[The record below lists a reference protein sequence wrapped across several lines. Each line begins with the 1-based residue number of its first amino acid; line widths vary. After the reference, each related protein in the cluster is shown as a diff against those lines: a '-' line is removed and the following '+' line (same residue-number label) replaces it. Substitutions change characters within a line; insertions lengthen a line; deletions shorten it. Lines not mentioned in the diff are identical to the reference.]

1 MKPHLV
7 PATLVLLIIT
17 LMRGSVGAADGKA
30 LKVFV
35 LAGQSNMEGQAV
47 VDLEGK
53 DYNGGR
59 GTLATLMKD
68 AEFAARFAHLRDAR
82 GAWAVRD
89 DVWVRYQRERG
100 PLLAGPL
107 GVGFAVYGGTHHF
120 GPELQFGHV
129 LGEALGEPVLLIKTA
144 WGGKSLQKD
153 FRPPSSGGEVG
164 KYYTLMI
171 QQVRETLANLKTE
184 FPSLAGLQ
192 PELAGFVWYHGWNDG
207 VDPKNAVPAYETN
220 LVNLIRDVRREFN
233 VPGLPVVIGEL
244 TGPWVHAPTE
254 WEALRQAQAAAAVRP
269 GFAGNVTFVATR
281 DFVRRPEDSPN
292 PGHGHHEFGNAET
305 YTLVGDALGRGM
317 KSLLMPAA
325 SGDVAVRLMSPL
337 DHQVFQRRNAKSG
350 RIAIEGTLSA
360 TVNAPVVVEGRTAG
374 AGADGKWHRL
384 VTLAPGQTVF
394 RAELEAPAGGWYQA
408 SVRVRRGDATLAETS
423 VAHVG
428 VGEVFV
434 VAGQS
439 NSANHGEEKQK
450 PASDRVVAFTGSR
463 WRSATDPQPGATGS
477 GGSFLPPFADAIA
490 AKFNVPVGLVAVGV
504 GATSVRE
511 WLPRGTRF
519 AQPPTLTGNVKQLE
533 SGEWES
539 RGTLFANL
547 EARLKALGPQG
558 FRAVLWHQG
567 ESDAN
572 QKDATRTLPGELYRQ
587 FMEKLIR
594 DSRRGAGWDVP
605 WFVAQVS
612 YHTPEVTGS
621 PDIRAAQAAL
631 WKAGL
636 ALEGPDSD
644 ALTGDLRDGAGKGIH
659 FSGKG
664 LRVHGAKWAEKVSP
678 WIETQLAAAAGT
690 SSTKPKVTGPTP
702 RLILPGL
709 EQFTVAGRPAFVF
722 LPPAEKRVTP
732 QPWIFY
738 APTLPAYPDGAE
750 RWMHEE
756 FLAAGVAV
764 AGVDVGEAYGS
775 PKSHAAFEALF
786 EELTTKRGFAP
797 RPCLFGRS
805 RGGLWVSSWAIANP
819 ARVAGII
826 GIYPVFDFRT
836 YPGLKNAAPAYG
848 LTPAELESRI
858 AELNPIARV
867 SALAKARVPVALI
880 HGDVDKVVPLP
891 ENSGEFVRQYREAGV
906 ESLVNLIV
914 LKGQGHNF
922 HEAFFHSRELVDFAI
937 ARARAGAGR

>member
-1 MKPHLV
+1 MKFHRILP
-7 PATLVLLIIT
+7 VLLLLLAL
-17 LMRGSVGAADGKA
+17 LMSNSVEAADRKA

-59 GTLATLMKD
+59 GTLATLMKQPG
-68 AEFAARFAHLRDAR
+68 FAARFAHLRDSR
-82 GAWAVRD
+82 SQWAVRD
-89 DVWVRYQRERG
+89 DVWVRYQRERQ

-144 WGGKSLQKD
+144 WGGKSLYKD

-184 FPSLAGLQ
+184 FPSLVECS
-192 PELAGFVWYHGWNDG
+192 PEMAGFVWYHGWNDG
-207 VDPKNAVPAYETN
+207 VDPKNAVPQYETN
-220 LVNLIRDVRREFN
+220 LVNLIRDVRRELN
-233 VPGLPVVIGEL
+233 APKLPVVIGEI
-244 TGPWVHAPTE
+244 TGAWVNAPRE
-254 WEALRQAQAAAAVRP
+254 WELLRQAQAAAAVRP
-269 GFAGNVTFVATR
+269 DFTGNVTFVATR
-281 DFVRRPEDSPN
+281 DFVRRAEDSPN

-305 YTLVGDALGRGM
+305 YLLVGDALGRGM
-317 KSLLMPAA
+317 KSLLMPTA
-325 SGDVAVRLMSPL
+325 SGDVALRLIAPQ
-337 DHQVFQRRNAKSG
+337 DFQVFQRRSAKTGS
-350 RIAIEGTLSA
+350 ILIEGTLSA
-360 TVNAPVVVEGRTAG
+360 TVNAAVLVEAKFTGT
-374 AGADGKWHRL
+374 GADGEWRR
-384 VTLAPGQTVF
+384 VAELAPGETVF
-394 RAELEAPAGGWYQA
+394 RAEMSAPAGGWYQA
-408 SVRVRRGDATLAETS
+408 KVRARRGEVTLAEAG
-423 VAHVG
+423 VDHVG

-450 PASDRVVAFTGSR
+450 PASDRVVAFSGTH
-463 WRSATDPQPGATGS
+463 WRVANDPQPGASGS
-477 GGSFLPPFADAIA
+477 GGSFQPAFADAIA
-490 AKFNVPVGLVAVGV
+490 AKFNVPVGLVSVGV

-519 AQPPTLTGNVKQLE
+519 AKPPTLTGNVKQLE

-539 RGTLFANL
+539 RGTIFANL
-547 EARLKALGPQG
+547 DARLKALGQQG

-572 QKDATRTLPGELYRQ
+572 QKDASRTLPGELYRQ

-594 DSRRGAGWDVP
+594 ESRRAAGWDAP

-612 YHTPEVTGS
+612 YHTPEDTGS

-631 WKAGL
+631 WKSGV

-644 ALTGDLRDGAGKGIH
+644 ALTGDLRDGGGKGIH

-664 LRVHGAKWAEKVSP
+664 LRVHGAKWAEKISP
-678 WIETQLAAAAGT
+678 WLEKQPATGAAT
-690 SSTKPKVTGPTP
+690 SKPKVTGPTP
-702 RLILPGL
+702 RLALPGL

-722 LPPAEKRVTP
+722 LPPPEKRATP

-750 RWMHEE
+750 RWMHEQ
-756 FLAAGVAV
+756 FLAAGIAV

-775 PKSHAAFEALF
+775 PKSHATFDALF
-786 EELTTKRGFAP
+786 RELTEKRGFAT

-805 RGGLWVSSWAIANP
+805 RGGLWVSSWAIAHP
-819 ARVAGII
+819 ERVAGII

-848 LTPAELESRI
+848 LTPDELAVRTAEF
-858 AELNPIARV
+858 NPIARIG
-867 SALAKARVPVALI
+867 ALAKARVPVALI

-891 ENSGEFVRQYREAGV
+891 ENSGEFVRAYREAGV
-906 ESLVNLIV
+906 ESLVKLIV

-922 HEAFFHSRELVDFAI
+922 HEEFFQSQELVDFAI
-937 ARARAGAGR
+937 ARARAGSGR